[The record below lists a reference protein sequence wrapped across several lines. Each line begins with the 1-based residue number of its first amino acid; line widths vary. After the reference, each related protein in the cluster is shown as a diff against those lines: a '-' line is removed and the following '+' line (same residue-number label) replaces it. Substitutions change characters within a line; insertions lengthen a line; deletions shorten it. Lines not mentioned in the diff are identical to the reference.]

1 MEEVLGVLGLEAAA
15 HGVEERHTGQ
25 VVRRVERGVEGVGQG
40 GAARGVGRAAV
51 ALLHARGARVVAV
64 DLRPDITA
72 LPDAYPA
79 DGGFTAV

>member
-1 MEEVLGVLGLEAAA
+1 M
-15 HGVEERHTGQ
+15 
-25 VVRRVERGVEGVGQG
+25 
-40 GAARGVGRAAV
+40 GRAAV